1 MKRYSSGRVSRG
13 DHLINAVMYML
24 ILISVLLCTY
34 PVWFALVAS
43 FSDPTYVNTGEL
55 LLWPKGTHLT
65 GYKMVLEDWRI
76 LTGYKN
82 TLLYTVFGTMLGLIV
97 SLAAGYSLS
106 RKDLPGRRILMLLMV
121 FTMFFHGGMIP
132 TYLTVKNLGLINTR
146 TVLIVIG
153 SVSVYN
159 IILIRTFFMS
169 SIPSEMMEAAFIDG
183 CSNTRFFFQ
192 FVLPLSKAIIA
203 VIGLYLAVGYWN
215 NYFNALLYVTD
226 RTMHPLQLFLRDI
239 LISAQSTDIVDGDLA
254 SEFKKNVQIVKY
266 AVIVISTVPVMCLYP
281 FLQKYFV
288 QGVML
293 GSVKG

>member
-1 MKRYSSGRVSRG
+1 MKRNSSSRVSKG
-13 DHLINAVMYML
+13 DHIINAVMYGL
-24 ILISVLLCTY
+24 IFAGVVICTY

-43 FSDPTYVNTGEL
+43 FSDPTYVNSGEL
-55 LLWPKGTHLT
+55 LLWPKGAHLT

-82 TLLYTVFGTMLGLIV
+82 TLLYTLCGTLLGLFV
-97 SLAAGYSLS
+97 SLAAGYSFS
-106 RKDLPGRRILMLLMV
+106 RKDLPGRKVLMLLMV

-132 TYLTVKNLGLINTR
+132 TYLTVKSLGLINTR
-146 TVLIVIG
+146 AVLIIVG

-183 CSNTRFFFQ
+183 CSNTRFFFF

-226 RTMHPLQLFLRDI
+226 RNLHPLQLFLRDI

-266 AVIVISTVPVMCLYP
+266 AVIVVSTIPVMCLYP